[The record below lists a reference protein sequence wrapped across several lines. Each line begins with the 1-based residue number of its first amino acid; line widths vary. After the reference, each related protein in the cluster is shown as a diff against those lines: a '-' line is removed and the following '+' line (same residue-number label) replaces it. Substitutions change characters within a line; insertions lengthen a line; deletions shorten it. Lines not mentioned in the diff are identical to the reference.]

1 MPGPAPPPRRL
12 PAFARHWPDACQNV
26 ADDIILRADHPPSPQ
41 PGGIAPVL
49 TLKPWRFAPE
59 RRIFLLLVYIAAQ
72 AAFLKL
78 TIHPRAD
85 GNFPTIPGGVFQPV
99 LYFMLG
105 FLLLLSTRFKMHWR
119 DLLASA
125 TPYRWHRLLLP
136 QAACYGLII
145 YAAGRLLPTAF
156 NDFAV
161 NAAPAP
167 GWWIVLLAAAI
178 ALTFLLSLGLLA
190 PASYWSRFAQRQK
203 ATVLLACIFPISHFL
218 VYSLVVRS
226 EDVLSGPTIAVVKF
240 LLSLFYG
247 DVHADFQSKVV
258 GTSQFDVI
266 IDHLCSGYEGIGMI
280 TVFLIWYLHS
290 FSKDFRFPAALLLFP
305 LAALMIWL
313 SNCLRIAM
321 LVAIGSS
328 FSSEVAMDGF
338 HANAGWI
345 FFIAVS
351 LGMVTLARRNTAI
364 CRTATHAT
372 IVVDAGSALAIPFLV
387 MLAATLL
394 TSAVSSDFQWL
405 YPVRAAATAGA
416 LLLLWKH
423 FRLRITAP
431 RLAPVLAGALVFVLW
446 IALVPPDTDA
456 DRAFSASLFSVPAAW
471 STAWLAL
478 RMAGSAV
485 VIPIAEE
492 LAFRAYVPRFFSGG
506 DAIGPAGGPLRWA
519 PFLVS
524 SVLFGALHSFWL
536 AGIIA
541 GAVYYLVQQRSGRLW
556 DSIVAHM
563 TTNLLLSLYV
573 LASGHWSYW

>member
-1 MPGPAPPPRRL
+1 
-12 PAFARHWPDACQNV
+12 
-26 ADDIILRADHPPSPQ
+26 
-41 PGGIAPVL
+41 
-49 TLKPWRFAPE
+49 
-59 RRIFLLLVYIAAQ
+59 
-72 AAFLKL
+72 
-78 TIHPRAD
+78 
-85 GNFPTIPGGVFQPV
+85 
-99 LYFMLG
+99 MLG
-105 FLLLLSTRFKMHWR
+105 FFLLLSTRFKTHWR

-125 TPYRWHRLLLP
+125 AHYRWHRLILP

-145 YAAGRLLPTAF
+145 YAAGQLLPTAF
-156 NDFAV
+156 NDFAAG
-161 NAAPAP
+161 AAPASP
-167 GWWIVLLAAAI
+167 GAMALLATAVV
-178 ALTFLLSLGLLA
+178 LTSLLSLGMLA
-190 PASYWSRFAQRQK
+190 PAGYWARFARRQG
-203 ATVLLACIFPISHFL
+203 ATLLLACIFPISHFL

-226 EDVLSGPTIAVVKF
+226 EDVLSGPTIAVVRF
-240 LLSLFYG
+240 LLGLFYG
-247 DVHADFQSKVV
+247 DIHADFQTKVV

-305 LAALMIWL
+305 VAALMIWL
-313 SNCLRIAM
+313 SNCVRIA
-321 LVAIGSS
+321 LLIAIGSS

-351 LGMVTLARRNTAI
+351 LGMVALARRNTLV
-364 CRTATHAT
+364 CRTARHAVIT
-372 IVVDAGSALAIPFLV
+372 VDAGSALAIPFLV

-394 TSAVSSDFQWL
+394 TSAVSTDFQWL
-405 YPVRAAATAGA
+405 YPLRALATATA
-416 LLLLWKH
+416 LVLLWRH
-423 FRLRITAP
+423 FRLAVTWP
-431 RLAPVLAGALVFVLW
+431 RLVPVLAGALVFVLW

-456 DRAFSASLFSVPAAW
+456 DRAFSASLFGVSATW

-478 RMAGSAV
+478 RLAGSAV

-524 SVLFGALHSFWL
+524 SLLFGALHSFWL
-536 AGIIA
+536 AGTIA

-563 TTNLLLSLYV
+563 TTNLLLSLHV
-573 LASGHWSYW
+573 LMTGHWSYW